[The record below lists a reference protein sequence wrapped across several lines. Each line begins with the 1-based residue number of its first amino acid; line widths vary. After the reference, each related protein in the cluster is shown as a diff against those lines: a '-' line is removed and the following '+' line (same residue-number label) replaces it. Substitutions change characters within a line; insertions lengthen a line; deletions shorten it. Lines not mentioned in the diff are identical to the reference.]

1 MAYKK
6 LDDELSLLYA
16 ERESDRSGA
25 AGNNYKLLNWMGS
38 TIDLVELSYALVKAG
53 CFGNATLKDVI
64 ETFQFTFQKKLG
76 NYTKKYQEML
86 SRKKGTTRF
95 LTRLTSDFEKWIEES
110 E

>member
-1 MAYKK
+1 M
-6 LDDELSLLYA
+6 
-16 ERESDRSGA
+16 GA

-86 SRKKGTTRF
+86 SRKKGTTSS
-95 LTRLTSDFEKWIEES
+95 LPDSPVTSKNGLMKVSDNPE
-110 E
+110 